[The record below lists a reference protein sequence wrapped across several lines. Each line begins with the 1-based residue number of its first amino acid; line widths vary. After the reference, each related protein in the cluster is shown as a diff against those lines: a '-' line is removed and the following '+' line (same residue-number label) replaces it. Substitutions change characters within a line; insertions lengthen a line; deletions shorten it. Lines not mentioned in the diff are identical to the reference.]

1 MKKILILY
9 AAYGGGH
16 LSAAKSLKEYIDKN
30 FDNVETNLVDCIK
43 YINKSLDKIT
53 TGAYK
58 EMAKKAPW
66 AWKQVYYHSEKGA
79 LSHISSTT
87 NKVIARKLY
96 SLFEEYSPDLVI
108 STHPFGTQMTSYL
121 KKKNKINCK
130 LATILTD
137 FAPHDQW
144 LVGNEFCDYFFVS
157 HNQMKKA
164 LIENFKINESKVF
177 VTGIPL
183 SSKFTK
189 KFDNVEIYK
198 IFNLNPS
205 KKTILFFGG
214 GEFGLGKNKTVEIL
228 KILTNHLD
236 NYQII
241 AISGKNPKMNLAFT
255 EIKNSLNSP
264 DGLQIY
270 DFINTIPEAMHI
282 SDLVITKPGGLT
294 ISESL
299 ASSIPILIIN
309 PIPGQEEE
317 NAEFLEQSGV
327 AIWLRQIDDTNT
339 VINNLLK
346 SNDIL
351 SSMKKNTLKLAHPF
365 ATKSICDIL
374 ISNKNI

>member
-270 DFINTIPEAMHI
+270 DFINTVPEAMHI